1 MNYKVHE
8 NMASLKIANEADI
21 TYLDFKKFDS
31 YNSLADQVRNL
42 LTTEGYV
49 VVRNFNASN
58 EDITGAGV
66 KFLEICSLV
75 GNPISHNTE
84 NAIIWDIKSNPES
97 TSQIKTYSEH
107 THEAQMHTDSQYSSY
122 PEDYFAL
129 LTLTKANC
137 GGGASNLLSLK
148 NILSELKGLENGAEV
163 EAVLRNSKFP
173 FIIPNVFKRDNNNSE
188 EFNFGSILQD
198 NEIRFR
204 VDTFEKAIAKRPD
217 LCAEEQIAAY
227 KILKQI
233 ILNSESTQNFYL
245 EPQDVIFINNK
256 TMLHGRTL
264 FTDLDR
270 HLLRIRM
277 NKFNAIID

>member
-1 MNYKVHE
+1 MNYKVRE
-8 NMASLKIANEADI
+8 NMASLKIANKADI

-31 YNSLADQVRNL
+31 YNTLADQVRNL

-58 EDITGAGV
+58 EDVTG
-66 KFLEICSLV
+66 V

-137 GGGASNLLSLK
+137 GGGVSNLLSLK
-148 NILSELKGLENGAEV
+148 NILSELKALENGAEV

-173 FIIPNVFKRDNNNSE
+173 FIIPNVFKRDDAESE
-188 EFNFGSILQD
+188 EFNFGCILQH

-217 LCAEEQIAAY
+217 LCTEEQIAAY

-245 EPQDVIFINNK
+245 EPQDLIFINNK